1 MRSMSRDTWA
11 VILAAGEGRRI
22 QAFTRD
28 DQGVAVPKQYC
39 SFGRETCM
47 LEWALARA
55 HRVVSPSRTL
65 AVVAAEHRAH
75 FEAVVERTGLE
86 AIAQPRN
93 RGTAAGILLPLLH
106 VLERQPD
113 AVVLVLPS
121 DHDVRHESFLERA
134 LETALAAAREDER
147 LVLLGMTP
155 EGPDTDYGWIVPEP
169 GAKEPG
175 RVLRFAEKPS
185 APEARRLHESG
196 ALWNSFIM
204 AGRARTFVRLLGR
217 ALPGLLRDLRA
228 AFARG
233 ERALAVAYET
243 LVARDFSRDVLTGSP
258 ERLRVL
264 RVPEC
269 GWSDLGTPARL
280 ERFLG
285 APSRAIA

>member
-1 MRSMSRDTWA
+1 
-11 VILAAGEGRRI
+11 
-22 QAFTRD
+22 
-28 DQGVAVPKQYC
+28 
-39 SFGRETCM
+39 
-47 LEWALARA
+47 
-55 HRVVSPSRTL
+55 
-65 AVVAAEHRAH
+65 
-75 FEAVVERTGLE
+75 
-86 AIAQPRN
+86 
-93 RGTAAGILLPLLH
+93 
-106 VLERQPD
+106 
-113 AVVLVLPS
+113 
-121 DHDVRHESFLERA
+121 
-134 LETALAAAREDER
+134 
-147 LVLLGMTP
+147 
-155 EGPDTDYGWIVPEP
+155 
-169 GAKEPG
+169 
-175 RVLRFAEKPS
+175 
-185 APEARRLHESG
+185 
-196 ALWNSFIM
+196 M

>member
-1 MRSMSRDTWA
+1 MRSLSRDTWA
-11 VILAAGEGRRI
+11 VVLAAGEGRRI

-28 DQGVAVPKQYC
+28 EQGVSVPKQYC
-39 SFGRETCM
+39 TFGRATCM
-47 LEWALARA
+47 LEWALERA
-55 HRVVSPSRTL
+55 HRVVSPARTL
-65 AVVAAEHRAH
+65 AVVASEHLAH
-75 FEAVVERTGLE
+75 FEPIVERTGFE
-86 AIAQPRN
+86 AIVQPRN
-93 RGTAAGILLPLLH
+93 RGTAAGVLLPLLH

-121 DHDVRHESFLERA
+121 DHDVRHESLLERS
-134 LETALAAAREDER
+134 LETALEAAREDER

-169 GAKEPG
+169 GAETLGP
-175 RVLRFAEKPS
+175 VLRFAEKPS
-185 APEARRLHESG
+185 APEALRLHENG

-204 AGRARTFVRLLGR
+204 AGRARTFVHLVGR
-217 ALPGLLRDLRA
+217 ALPGLLRDLRV
-228 AFARG
+228 AFERG
-233 ERALAVAYET
+233 DRALAAAYEN
-243 LVARDFSRDVLTGSP
+243 LVARDFSRDVLAASAD
-258 ERLRVL
+258 RLRVL